1 MWAGAFQKHK
11 TLQWVGK
18 QAAHVTAL
26 VYFFFFLNNMWQK
39 IEASLFYLT
48 TVSNLSEMEFS
59 SLSKLTA
66 QFASV
71 LLVWQN
77 TLEL

>member
-1 MWAGAFQKHK
+1 
-11 TLQWVGK
+11 
-18 QAAHVTAL
+18 
-26 VYFFFFLNNMWQK
+26 MWQK